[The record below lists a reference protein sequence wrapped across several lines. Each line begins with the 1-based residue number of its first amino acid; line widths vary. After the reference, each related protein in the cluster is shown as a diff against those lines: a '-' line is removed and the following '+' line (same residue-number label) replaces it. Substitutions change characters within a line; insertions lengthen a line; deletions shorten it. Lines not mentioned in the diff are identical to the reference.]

1 MLYHLNR
8 GLFVENGP
16 TVLADRTR
24 EALAV
29 SNAYRLLGAVSPTSR
44 PAPETA
50 PLSAAA

>member
-1 MLYHLNR
+1 MQYHLNR

-29 SNAYRLLGAVSPTSR
+29 SSAYRLMAAKQPKAK
-44 PAPETA
+44 PASETTPA
-50 PLSAAA
+50 RAAA

>member
-16 TVLADRTR
+16 TILAEQAR

-29 SNAYRLLGAVSPTSR
+29 SHAYRLFGTAR
-44 PAPETA
+44 PASPPPADET

>member
-16 TVLADRTR
+16 TVLAERTR

-29 SNAYRLLGAVSPTSR
+29 SSAYLLLGTPKPTSG
-44 PAPETA
+44 PKAETS
-50 PLSAAA
+50 LLRTAA

>member
-16 TVLADRTR
+16 TVLAERAR

-29 SNAYRLLGAVSPTSR
+29 SNAYLLLGANR
-44 PAPETA
+44 PKARPSSETA
-50 PLSAAA
+50 PLRAAA